1 MKFTKY
7 PSLTNHYA
15 IGKRKDLIGRLDYEY
30 YATEKIHGTNIQLT
44 VDKHL
49 RVGVG
54 KRSTFIT
61 NEKPYSD
68 VFKLSESII
77 AELQGFISEN
87 ANIEQ
92 VTLYGELFGNGVQK
106 TDYQANKDKER
117 QVRFYDCFIHFTNG
131 EIIASKEA
139 LYKLVKEEFVAKIIK
154 TGKLIDLVKEDL
166 PKVSTYGG
174 TTFEGYVYKPNVDNY
189 LLNSNNNG
197 LYYPVVKHKTE
208 GFSEVEKKVKIKLG
222 EEEIKLHNLVESYI
236 TKNRVVN
243 VLSHGEIELIP
254 QNIGEIIKLV
264 QEDIKKE
271 LIKENPEVDKN
282 TVYKVIRQKGGLIVP
297 LIKQVI
303 YEEVME

>member
-1 MKFTKY
+1 MKFTRY

-15 IGKRKDLIGRLDYEY
+15 IGKTRDLIGKLDDEY
-30 YATEKIHGTNIQLT
+30 YATEKNHGTNIQLT
-44 VDKHL
+44 VDKNL

-61 NEKPYSD
+61 DEKPYSD
-68 VFKLSESII
+68 VFELSEDII
-77 AELQGFISEN
+77 AELQGFIAEN
-87 ANIEQ
+87 ADIEQ
-92 VTLYGELFGNGVQK
+92 VTLYGELFGSGVQK

-131 EIIASKEA
+131 KIIASKKD
-139 LYKLVKEEFVAKIIK
+139 LYELVKEEFVAKIIK
-154 TGKLIDLVKEDL
+154 TGKLIDLVKEEL
-166 PKVSTYGG
+166 PKESTYGG
-174 TTFEGYVYKPNVDNY
+174 NTFEGYVYKPNVDNY
-189 LLNSNNNG
+189 VLNSNNNG
-197 LYYPVVKHKTE
+197 IYYPVVKHKTE
-208 GFSEVEKKVKIKLG
+208 DFSEVRNKVKIELG

-243 VLSHGEIELIP
+243 VLSHGDIELIP

-282 TVYKVIRQKGGLIVP
+282 LVYQIVRKKGSLIVP
-297 LIKQVI
+297 LIKKI
-303 YEEVME
+303 MFEEVE